1 MSVVAQDQSILLQ
14 QCREQNPKAQM
25 QLYRQYSEGMFHV
38 AIRYVERP
46 ADAEDIVQESF
57 IKAFDRLHQF
67 EGQVSFGAW
76 LKRIVVNRS
85 LDWIRSRRDVVND
98 WEENEV
104 IDLDQT
110 NDWDV
115 SSEVSLEVVEAA
127 IDRLPEK
134 YREVVLLYLVEGYDH
149 EEISEILD
157 ISLANS
163 RARLA
168 RGRQKLKKM
177 LENKCYGTG
186 S

>member
-1 MSVVAQDQSILLQ
+1 MAPDQSLLLQ
-14 QCREQNPKAQM
+14 QCREHNPKAQM
-25 QLYRQYSEGMFHV
+25 QLYRQYAEGMFHV
-38 AIRYVERP
+38 AIRYVDRP

-85 LDWIRSRRDVVND
+85 LDWIRSRREVVNE

-110 NDWDV
+110 NDWEVD
-115 SSEVSLEVVEAA
+115 STVSLERVEEA
-127 IDRLPEK
+127 IKRLPEK

-149 EEISEILD
+149 EEISEIIK
-157 ISLANS
+157 ISPSNS

-177 LENKCYGTG
+177 LEKSHYGTG

>member
-1 MSVVAQDQSILLQ
+1 MTVLASDQTFLLQ
-14 QCREQNPKAQM
+14 QCRENNPKAQM
-25 QLYRQYSEGMFHV
+25 QLYRQYAEGMFRV
-38 AIRYVERP
+38 AVRFVHDP

-85 LDWIRSRRDVVND
+85 LDWIRARKEVVQDWEVDEVVDLDQKND
-98 WEENEV
+98 WEVE
-104 IDLDQT
+104 
-110 NDWDV
+110 
-115 SSEVSLEVVEAA
+115 SPVSLEEVKQA
-127 IDRLPEK
+127 IMKLPDK
-134 YREVVLLYLVEGYDH
+134 YREVVTLYLVEGYDH
-149 EEISEILD
+149 EEISEILH
-157 ISLANS
+157 IQPANS

-168 RGRQKLKKM
+168 RGRQRLKKM

>member
-1 MSVVAQDQSILLQ
+1 MTVLASDQTSLLQ
-14 QCREQNPKAQM
+14 QCRENNPKAQL
-25 QLYRQYSEGMFHV
+25 QLYRQYAEGMFRV
-38 AIRYVERP
+38 AVRFVNDP

-85 LDWIRSRRDVVND
+85 LDWIRARKEVVKD

-104 IDLDQT
+104 VELDQK
-110 NDWDV
+110 NDW
-115 SSEVSLEVVEAA
+115 EVESPVGIEEVKEA
-127 IDRLPEK
+127 ISKLPDK
-134 YREVVLLYLVEGYDH
+134 YREVVTLYLVEGYDH
-149 EEISEILD
+149 EEIGEILR
-157 ISLANS
+157 IQPTNS

-168 RGRQKLKKM
+168 RGRQRLKMM